1 MSGPRCP
8 WRGPTIEFFNC
19 NIDTHNIVVSSK
31 NRDVCLLKSW
41 QTIDSECVK
50 VPEGVFN
57 KAQHKQ
63 VSSLNV
69 VHFNVYRCQDWRA
82 LSNKIPN
89 TSTGSGADGAEEV
102 RGVTWRINELP
113 GGRGESRLIAAAET
127 RRWRGATGRAFSYQ
141 LKPFATQYSL
151 SNSTCNRSTFN
162 GL

>member
-1 MSGPRCP
+1 MSGPRCQ
-8 WRGPTIEFFNC
+8 WRGPTIEFFNY
-19 NIDTHNIVVSSK
+19 NIDTHNIVVSNK
-31 NRDVCLLKSW
+31 NRDAFPLKSR
-41 QTIDSECVK
+41 QTIDSECVSYRRCFQQ
-50 VPEGVFN
+50 GTMN
-57 KAQHKQ
+57 I
-63 VSSLNV
+63 

-141 LKPFATQYSL
+141 IKPFATQYSL